1 MSEIVDVTHP
11 DGRDLT
17 ECSMTELV
25 DLLYGVCAGWMDE
38 ESLADLDEWCAEVRA
53 AEDRR
58 EADREKL
65 RAPVV
70 LNVVT
75 EGSPDQEDSPVVT
88 NGSPGV
94 VTSGSPERIGSRRV
108 HHVITKCTQ
117 GDDNPMSNEVSYRVR
132 VDEDLKSAF
141 LRVAEATDRTGA
153 QLVRD
158 FMRRYIKNNRDALQT
173 SFLEEIVEE

>member
-1 MSEIVDVTHP
+1 MSEIVDVRHP

-17 ECSMTELV
+17 ECSMSELI
-25 DLLYGVCAGWMDE
+25 DLLYGACAGWMDE
-38 ESLADLDEWCAEVRA
+38 EFLADLDEWCAEVRA
-53 AEDRR
+53 WEDRR
-58 EADREKL
+58 EGDQQDS
-65 RAPVV
+65 P
-70 LNVVT
+70 VVT
-75 EGSPDQEDSPVVT
+75 EGSSDQQDSPVVT

-108 HHVITKCTQ
+108 HQVITKCTQ
-117 GDDNPMSNEVSYRVR
+117 GDDDPMSNEVSYRVR
-132 VDEDLKSAF
+132 VDEDLKNAF

-158 FMRRYIKNNRDALQT
+158 FMRRYIKNNRDALQG